1 MQDSNLQNYDFNEIN
16 GKSNRSISKNRL
28 IITLNFAFLLQNI
41 ETINSAQKII
51 LLSLQIAFFSF

>member
-16 GKSNRSISKNRL
+16 GKSNRSISKNKL
-28 IITLNFAFLLQNI
+28 IITLKFAFLLQNI
-41 ETINSAQKII
+41 ETINSAKKII

>member
-16 GKSNRSISKNRL
+16 GKSNSSISKNRL

-41 ETINSAQKII
+41 ETINSAKKII